1 MKKYILPFLL
11 ALFTVAEA
19 FAYKSDEQ
27 LQKEEDSA
35 GLIGI
40 IITLVIFV
48 VAYLANSGKKD
59 K

>member
-1 MKKYILPFLL
+1 MKKFLLPFIF
-11 ALFTVAEA
+11 ALFSVAEA

-40 IITLVIFV
+40 IITLVIFL
-48 VAYLANSGKKD
+48 VAYLANGNKKD